1 MDISN
6 LKLKQHLLMDYLS
19 KVGYCANKRRSIEKC
34 IELVLIKGSSSN
46 ITSYEDL
53 FFQEVQEQGHVP
65 ESYRFKSLRTSFGQL
80 KNFDLYGK
88 YPDGNYTGFTYVTNG
103 LENLNDYYKSLAVYH
118 LKNGTCT
125 GKRKNTVR
133 IEYLSAIL
141 FYKHLQ
147 DSGAEVLEEAT
158 PKMICSF
165 FHDGIKQT
173 RGVGYLGHIRA
184 LMKILRLRETKQAD
198 YILNFLPK
206 IPKTYKNL
214 EFLSKE
220 ESDCIRKCL
229 ENPNNTLS
237 LKERTIGW
245 LLYFYGLRGSDI
257 TAMRF
262 DNIDWRK
269 DMITLIQSKTDYP
282 LTLPLNAVTGNSLF
296 DYITTERAESDIK
309 TIFVPQ
315 KSPNAP
321 YKKISNIVRKIF
333 RCAHVRDKEGN
344 KGIRLFRHH
353 FVTYLLSCGV
363 ECSVVSSLTG
373 HMSPESLKFYADAD
387 YNHLKE
393 CALDIS
399 SYIVSSNFF
408 DL

>member
-1 MDISN
+1 
-6 LKLKQHLLMDYLS
+6 
-19 KVGYCANKRRSIEKC
+19 
-34 IELVLIKGSSSN
+34 
-46 ITSYEDL
+46 
-53 FFQEVQEQGHVP
+53 
-65 ESYRFKSLRTSFGQL
+65 
-80 KNFDLYGK
+80 
-88 YPDGNYTGFTYVTNG
+88 
-103 LENLNDYYKSLAVYH
+103 
-118 LKNGTCT
+118 
-125 GKRKNTVR
+125 
-133 IEYLSAIL
+133 
-141 FYKHLQ
+141 
-147 DSGAEVLEEAT
+147 
-158 PKMICSF
+158 
-165 FHDGIKQT
+165 
-173 RGVGYLGHIRA
+173 
-184 LMKILRLRETKQAD
+184 
-198 YILNFLPK
+198 
-206 IPKTYKNL
+206 
-214 EFLSKE
+214 
-220 ESDCIRKCL
+220 
-229 ENPNNTLS
+229 
-237 LKERTIGW
+237 
-245 LLYFYGLRGSDI
+245 
-257 TAMRF
+257 
-262 DNIDWRK
+262 
-269 DMITLIQSKTDYP
+269 MITLIQSKTDYP

>member
-19 KVGYCANKRRSIEKC
+19 KVGYCANKLRSIEIC
-34 IELVLIKGSSSN
+34 IELVLTKGSSSN

-53 FFQEVQEQGHVP
+53 FFQEVQEQGHTP
-65 ESYRFKSLRTSFGQL
+65 ESYRFKSLRACLGQL

-88 YPDGNYTGFTYVTNG
+88 YPDGNYTGFIYVTNG
-103 LENLNDYYKSLAVYH
+103 FDNLNDYYKSLAIYH
-118 LKNGTCT
+118 LENGMCT

-133 IEYLSAIL
+133 IEYLCAIL
-141 FYKHLQ
+141 FYKHFQ
-147 DSGAEVLEEAT
+147 NNGAEVLEEAT

-165 FHDGIKQT
+165 FHDGIKQI

-184 LMKILRLRETKQAD
+184 LMKILRLREPKLAD
-198 YILNFLPK
+198 YILNFLPN
-206 IPKTYKNL
+206 IPKAYKNF
-214 EFLSKE
+214 EFLSKD

-229 ENPNNTLS
+229 ENPDNTLS

-269 DMITLIQSKTDYP
+269 DIITLIQSKTDYP

-296 DYITTERAESDIK
+296 DYITTERAESDIN
-309 TIFVPQ
+309 TIFIPS
-315 KSPNAP
+315 KNPHTP
-321 YKKISNIVRKIF
+321 YKKIANIVMKIF
-333 RCAHVRDKEGN
+333 KCAHVRDKGGC
-344 KGIRLFRHH
+344 KGVRLFRHH

-387 YNHLKE
+387 HEHLKE

-399 SYIVSSNFF
+399 SYTIPSNLF
-408 DL
+408 DI

>member
-1 MDISN
+1 M
-6 LKLKQHLLMDYLS
+6 
-19 KVGYCANKRRSIEKC
+19 
-34 IELVLIKGSSSN
+34 
-46 ITSYEDL
+46 
-53 FFQEVQEQGHVP
+53 F
-65 ESYRFKSLRTSFGQL
+65 
-80 KNFDLYGK
+80 
-88 YPDGNYTGFTYVTNG
+88 
-103 LENLNDYYKSLAVYH
+103 
-118 LKNGTCT
+118 
-125 GKRKNTVR
+125 
-133 IEYLSAIL
+133 
-141 FYKHLQ
+141 
-147 DSGAEVLEEAT
+147 
-158 PKMICSF
+158 F

-282 LTLPLNAVTGNSLF
+282 LTLPLNAVTGNSLLIISLLKGLNLILKRYLF
-296 DYITTERAESDIK
+296 PRK
-309 TIFVPQ
+309 
-315 KSPNAP
+315 AP
-321 YKKISNIVRKIF
+321 T
-333 RCAHVRDKEGN
+333 
-344 KGIRLFRHH
+344 HH
-353 FVTYLLSCGV
+353 T
-363 ECSVVSSLTG
+363 
-373 HMSPESLKFYADAD
+373 K
-387 YNHLKE
+387 NQ
-393 CALDIS
+393 
-399 SYIVSSNFF
+399 
-408 DL
+408 